1 MSTAIDTSAEDATE
15 GAREGQQTINADGV
29 ELEAATPQ
37 DEDAAK
43 KAKKKRAPALSESH
57 LVGPHGLIRIEK
69 DFPERLKPCVKGRE
83 REWLRQLMFLYK
95 VRLSVTHKRAALAH
109 ANFACCISV
118 DNSHQT
124 ACLHVVVY
132 AQEWGYSLYPNMSFE
147 DLAARIETLGGRERV
162 RGHLSVMRDVER
174 DRYVRDKHGEEAVQV
189 CILLAIKLLF
199 NAYQATALQC
209 SHTHE
214 YAGCADRL

>member
-1 MSTAIDTSAEDATE
+1 MPLAAALSLLLILRQNSQTGNSNSGFARSRLDCSLCAWGESCCEALHQPCDSLMSTAIDTSAEDATD

-43 KAKKKRAPALSESH
+43 KAKKRRAPPLSESH

-95 VRLSVTHKRAALAH
+95 VRLLVTHRRRAVTH
-109 ANFACCISV
+109 ASFA
-118 DNSHQT
+118 
-124 ACLHVVVY
+124 
-132 AQEWGYSLYPNMSFE
+132 
-147 DLAARIETLGGRERV
+147 
-162 RGHLSVMRDVER
+162 
-174 DRYVRDKHGEEAVQV
+174 
-189 CILLAIKLLF
+189 
-199 NAYQATALQC
+199 
-209 SHTHE
+209 
-214 YAGCADRL
+214 RLTCRQS